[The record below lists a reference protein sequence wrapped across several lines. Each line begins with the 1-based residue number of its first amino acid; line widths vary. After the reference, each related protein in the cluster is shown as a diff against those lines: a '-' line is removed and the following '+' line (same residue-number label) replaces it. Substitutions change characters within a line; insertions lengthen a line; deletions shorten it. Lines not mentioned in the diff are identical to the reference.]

1 MKPSTFCSCMEIQSA
16 PVEVVSKNI
25 VLRGLGEEI
34 EITRFIL
41 NGCGHTVRRVG
52 VESWSIV
59 IGLCLQT

>member
-1 MKPSTFCSCMEIQSA
+1 MEIQSA

-59 IGLCLQT
+59 IGLCLQP